1 MVIGSG
7 GSPEEKMKALM
18 VMVIVM
24 ANRKGN
30 ERGGLDISIMSE
42 RNVKLYLKLY

>member
-7 GSPEEKMKALM
+7 GSPEEKMKAL
-18 VMVIVM
+18 MVIVM

-30 ERGGLDISIMSE
+30 ERGGLDISIMYE